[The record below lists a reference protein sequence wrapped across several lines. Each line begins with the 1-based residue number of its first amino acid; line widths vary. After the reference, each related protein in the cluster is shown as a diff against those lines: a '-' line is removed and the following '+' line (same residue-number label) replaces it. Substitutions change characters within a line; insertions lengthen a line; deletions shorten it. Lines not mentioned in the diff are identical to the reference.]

1 MMPSSIH
8 AGAPFQRAAAGGN
21 RAIIEAS
28 LAAVH
33 AGAPATL
40 AVVIE
45 TVGSTYVQAGAMAL
59 FDGVVPQI
67 GWLSGGCLEPE
78 IAVRARHA
86 AERGCIEWMD
96 IDTRDDEE
104 FFSGSAVGCRGRL
117 RLALLPLATLHGWA
131 ALAEAWLDRQGA
143 WAMTIN
149 ASGQIGV
156 RIGEMVRHWQVAST
170 PITWAYEGEAARR
183 WSIEIATPPAV
194 IVFGAG
200 PETALLVPLLRTMGW
215 MTTIVEQ
222 RARWIAHA
230 AYADHALDASPQAGA
245 DTLRA
250 DRFDAALV
258 MHHNFELDRA
268 ALFALADHAVDFI
281 GLLGPNRRREDLFSV
296 LPASAREALFAR
308 LRSPIGLKLGGH
320 GPEAIALSIAAQLQA
335 WRQAA

>member
-1 MMPSSIH
+1 MT
-8 AGAPFQRAAAGGN
+8 
-21 RAIIEAS
+21 IEAS
-28 LAAVH
+28 GRVAVDVGGLHEHWQLA
-33 AGAPATL
+33 
-40 AVVIE
+40 
-45 TVGSTYVQAGAMAL
+45 
-59 FDGVVPQI
+59 
-67 GWLSGGCLEPE
+67 
-78 IAVRARHA
+78 
-86 AERGCIEWMD
+86 
-96 IDTRDDEE
+96 
-104 FFSGSAVGCRGRL
+104 SA
-117 RLALLPLATLHGWA
+117 
-131 ALAEAWLDRQGA
+131 
-143 WAMTIN
+143 AMTW
-149 ASGQIGV
+149 ADEGQ
-156 RIGEMVRHWQVAST
+156 
-170 PITWAYEGEAARR
+170 AARE

-222 RARWIAHA
+222 RARWIAQA
-230 AYADHALDASPQAGA
+230 AYADRALDASPQNGA

-296 LPASAREALFAR
+296 MPASTRDALFAR

-335 WRQAA
+335 WRHAA